1 MTAAENDAL
10 VRRFVK
16 EFDAPATNA
25 EAMGDY
31 FTEDALYHNIPVA
44 PIVGRAAIVAALAG
58 INQMAQPA
66 GWEIRW
72 QLANDSVVINER
84 VDRFTR
90 DGKAMEL
97 PVTGVFEIRDG
108 KIAAWR
114 DYFDMGMWQ
123 KQMA

>member
-10 VRRFVK
+10 ISRFVK
-16 EFDAPATNA
+16 EFDAPAANP

-31 FTEDALYHNIPVA
+31 FTDDAVYHNIPVA

-58 INQMAQPA
+58 INQMARPA

-72 QLANDSVVINER
+72 QLANERVVINER
-84 VDRFTR
+84 IDRFTR
-90 DGKAMEL
+90 DGKVIEL

-114 DYFDMGMWQ
+114 DYFDMAMWQ

>member
-16 EFDAPATNA
+16 EFDAPAANP
-25 EAMGDY
+25 EAMGGY
-31 FTEDALYHNIPVA
+31 FTDDAVYHNIPVA

-58 INQMAQPA
+58 INRMAQPA

-90 DGKAMEL
+90 DGKAVEL